1 MRRRLKV
8 LTWHVHGNYLYYLT
22 QAPHDFY
29 LVTDRARSA
38 GRGGRSGSMPWGDNV
53 HEVQTTAIRRT
64 AFDVILFQSRRAWEE
79 EQYELLSASQLKLP
93 RVYLEHDPPRQH
105 PTDTRHWVDDPNVL
119 LVHCTHFNQLMWW
132 AGRTP
137 TRVVEHGVKLLQPAR
152 YSGRKPAGIV
162 AINNLD
168 QRGRRLG
175 ADIFTHVAASVP
187 LDLVGMGAERLGGLG
202 AVDNSELPA
211 LMAEYRFYFHPVR
224 YTSLALALLEAM
236 TIGLPV
242 VGLATTELTS
252 VIQDGVNGYVDTR
265 VERLTQRM
273 KDLLDRPEE
282 ARRLGEAAR
291 RTAEERF
298 GIDRFVADWCK
309 VFDDVTAA

>member
-29 LVTDRARSA
+29 LVTDRTRSP
-38 GRGGRSGSMPWGDNV
+38 GRSGRAGSMPWGENV
-53 HEVQTTAIRRT
+53 HEIQTTAIRRT
-64 AFDVILFQSRRAWEE
+64 AFDVVLFQSRRGWEE
-79 EQYELLSASQLKLP
+79 EQYELFSASQLRLP

-119 LVHCTHFNQLMWW
+119 LVHCTHFNQLMWS

-168 QRGRRLG
+168 LRGRRLG
-175 ADIFTHVAASVP
+175 ADIYTQVAAAVP

-202 AVDNSELPA
+202 AVDNFELPA

-242 VGLATTELTS
+242 VGLATTELSS
-252 VIQDGVNGYVDTR
+252 VIRDGVNGYIDTR
-265 VERLTQRM
+265 VDRLTQRM
-273 KDLLDRPEE
+273 KELLERPEL
-282 ARRLGEAAR
+282 ARELGEAAR
-291 RTAEERF
+291 RTAAERF
-298 GIDRFVADWCK
+298 GIDRFVDDWCA
-309 VFDDVTAA
+309 VFEQVTA

>member
-1 MRRRLKV
+1 
-8 LTWHVHGNYLYYLT
+8 
-22 QAPHDFY
+22 
-29 LVTDRARSA
+29 
-38 GRGGRSGSMPWGDNV
+38 
-53 HEVQTTAIRRT
+53 
-64 AFDVILFQSRRAWEE
+64 
-79 EQYELLSASQLKLP
+79 
-93 RVYLEHDPPRQH
+93 
-105 PTDTRHWVDDPNVL
+105 
-119 LVHCTHFNQLMWW
+119 MWS

-168 QRGRRLG
+168 LRGRRLG
-175 ADIFTHVAASVP
+175 ADIFTQVAASVP

-202 AVDNSELPA
+202 AVDNQELPA

-265 VERLTQRM
+265 IDRLTQRM
-273 KDLLDRPEE
+273 KELLERPEQ
-282 ARRLGEAAR
+282 ARALGEAAR

-309 VFDDVTAA
+309 VFDEAIA